1 MRPDVLSIHRFYD
14 SPLGRRAAEMIG
26 ERLLS
31 FLPHASDMTTIGLGY
46 AAPYLDM
53 FYSESQGVSH
63 SRTLAF
69 MPDRQGVCH
78 WPSLEKSKSCLV
90 DPYHM
95 PLADSSVDR
104 VLLVHALEH
113 AHKPTHLLREVWRV
127 LAPGGQVV
135 VVVPNRLRTWS
146 AAEATPF
153 GHGKPYSKRQLFQLM
168 TDQMLP
174 PDDWCTVLM
183 MPPFQWRG
191 APRLMAVGERVIRVL
206 GRNLGG
212 ALMVCARKQ
221 VYGALPK
228 RAAKAKTVPVFTQVP

>member
-1 MRPDVLSIHRFYD
+1 MRPDVLTIHRFYE
-14 SPLGRRAAEMIG
+14 SPLGRRAAAVIG
-26 ERLLS
+26 TQILN
-31 FLPHASDMTTIGLGY
+31 FLPQAHDMTTVGLGY
-46 AAPYLDM
+46 AAPYLDL
-53 FYSESQGVSH
+53 YHGDDAPVG
-63 SRTLAF
+63 RTLAF

-78 WPSLEKSKSCLV
+78 WPNLNKSRSCLV

-95 PLADSSVDR
+95 PLADSAVDR
-104 VLLVHALEH
+104 VLLVHSLEH

-153 GHGKPYSKRQLFQLM
+153 GHGKPYSKKQLFRLM

-191 APRLMAVGERVIRVL
+191 ASRMMAVGEKVIRVL

-228 RAAKAKTVPVFTQVP
+228 RASKAKAVPVLTHIQ

>member
-1 MRPDVLSIHRFYD
+1 MGPDVLTIHRFYET
-14 SPLGRRAAEMIG
+14 PLGRRTADMIG
-26 ERLLS
+26 VRMLD
-31 FLPHASDMTTIGLGY
+31 FLPHAPDMTTVGLGY
-46 AAPYLDM
+46 ATPYLDM
-53 FYSESQGVSH
+53 FYAESQGLPS

-78 WPSLEKSKSCLV
+78 WPGLSKSKSCLV

-95 PLADSSVDR
+95 PLGDSSVDR
-104 VLLVHALEH
+104 VLLIHALEH

-127 LAPGGQVV
+127 LAPGGQVL
-135 VVVPNRLRTWS
+135 VVVPNRMRTWS

-153 GHGKPYSKRQLFQLM
+153 GHGKPYSKSQLFQLM

-174 PDDWCTVLM
+174 PDDWCTALM

-191 APRLMAVGERVIRVL
+191 ASRFMLPGERVIRVL

-212 ALMVCARKQ
+212 ALIVCARKQ

-228 RAAKAKTVPVFTQVP
+228 RASKAKTVPVLTHSP

>member
-1 MRPDVLSIHRFYD
+1 MQPDVLTIHRFYE
-14 SPLGRRAAEMIG
+14 SPIGRHASAVIS
-26 ERLLS
+26 ERMLH
-31 FLPHASDMTTIGLGY
+31 FLPHASDMTTVGLGY
-46 AAPYLDM
+46 ALPYLDIYEADTVYGM
-53 FYSESQGVSH
+53 RG
-63 SRTLAF
+63 RTLAF

-78 WPSLEKSKSCLV
+78 WPNLKNSRSCLV

-104 VLLVHALEH
+104 FLLVHSLEH
-113 AHKPTHLLREVWRV
+113 MHKPTHLLREVWRV
-127 LAPGGQVV
+127 LAPGGQVL

-153 GHGKPYSKRQLFQLM
+153 GHGIPYSKRQLFQVM

-191 APRLMAVGERVIRVL
+191 APRLMSVGEKVIRVL

-221 VYGALPK
+221 VYGTLPK
-228 RAAKAKTVPVFTQVP
+228 NTSKAKTAPVFIHSP